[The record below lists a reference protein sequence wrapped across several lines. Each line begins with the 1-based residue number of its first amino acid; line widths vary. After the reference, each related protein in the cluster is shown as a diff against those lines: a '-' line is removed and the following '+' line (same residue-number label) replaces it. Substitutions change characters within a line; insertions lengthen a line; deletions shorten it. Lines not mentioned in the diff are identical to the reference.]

1 MQISW
6 AKGFFR
12 TWAVLAVLWISASGW
27 HAYNTN
33 AFWPQPQDDC
43 LERFAKW
50 PDGRPFDAYER
61 AGFVEYNLKDDANRW
76 KMWREAWQ
84 KIEDC
89 EAAKPLMQR
98 VARGVTEH
106 WSSLNS
112 SLQLILLPPPAVLIG
127 GFTLGW
133 IARGFRA
140 KQP

>member
-1 MQISW
+1 M
-6 AKGFFR
+6 
-12 TWAVLAVLWISASGW
+12 
-27 HAYNTN
+27 
-33 AFWPQPQDDC
+33 
-43 LERFAKW
+43 ERFAKW